1 MPRPL
6 PAHLLAATGGDAEEV
21 RAHILDA
28 AHRVIEREG
37 LAGAS
42 TRAIATE
49 AELGAGTLY
58 NYFDDRS
65 HLIVESL
72 LRHAHLVARPLGALP
87 GRVGTRT
94 VLVNVSWFAR
104 QAGRA
109 LDELVPSIGAA
120 FSDPEVLARLRAA
133 LAHDDPSTVGVEV
146 LGDYLRAEQE
156 IGRVRS
162 TVDCD
167 AAAAVVVGLCHD
179 RAFQHVLLGAP
190 PKPVT
195 AAIELIAEAIA
206 T

>member
-6 PAHLLAATGGDAEEV
+6 PPHLLAATGGDSDEI

-28 AHRVIEREG
+28 AHRVIVREG
-37 LAGAS
+37 LSGAS
-42 TRAIATE
+42 TRAIASE

-72 LRHAHLVARPLGALP
+72 LRHAHLVAEPLGALP
-87 GRVGTRT
+87 GRAGTRT
-94 VLVNVSWFAR
+94 VRVNVSWFAR

-120 FSDPEVLARLRAA
+120 FSDPEVLAQLRTA
-133 LAHDDPSTVGVEV
+133 LAHDDPSTIGAKV
-146 LGDYLRAEQE
+146 LGDYLRAEQA

-162 TVDCD
+162 TADCD
-167 AAAAVVVGLCHD
+167 AAAAAVVGLCHD
-179 RAFQHVLLGAP
+179 RAFQHVLLGTP
-190 PKPVT
+190 PRPVT
-195 AAIELIAEAIA
+195 AAIELITEAI
-206 T
+206 TT